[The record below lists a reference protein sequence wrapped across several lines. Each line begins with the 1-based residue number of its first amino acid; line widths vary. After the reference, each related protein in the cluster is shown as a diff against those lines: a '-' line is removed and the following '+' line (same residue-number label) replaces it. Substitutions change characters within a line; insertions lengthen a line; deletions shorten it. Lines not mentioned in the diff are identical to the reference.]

1 MLPYSKP
8 CRQTGHGAR
17 TPHCKEASRAKWREM
32 SGKSYDADSRFI
44 PPSTLSPAGGSKTVP
59 GRLRKE
65 GTRRGTAKKISLPQ
79 RIAFSLT
86 SARVCPSDCCGKIP
100 WSGSRWN
107 SRSVR
112 SICIRTGS
120 SRHPRKVRA
129 FSSGCFGM
137 IPLSGSRWN
146 SRSAR
151 STCRSTFAFPR
162 PRRERVCP
170 SDCCGKIPR
179 SGPIRNSKNARSTCN
194 KTSYRL
200 LLPGQGSLGSE
211 VHPERICVP
220 PCENHSTMTS
230 GCAKPPR
237 PKLRGLVVLGDAE
250 SESS

>member
-1 MLPYSKP
+1 MARNV
-8 CRQTGHGAR
+8 RQIVRCGLQIYPTVHSLRQAGQRPFRAVCER
-17 TPHCKEASRAKWREM
+17 KE
-32 SGKSYDADSRFI
+32 
-44 PPSTLSPAGGSKTVP
+44 PAGERRRKSPFPNG
-59 GRLRKE
+59 LR
-65 GTRRGTAKKISLPQ
+65 
-79 RIAFSLT
+79 FSLT

-120 SRHPRKVRA
+120 SRHLRKVRA

-194 KTSYRL
+194 KASCHL

>member
-17 TPHCKEASRAKWREM
+17 TPHCKEASPAKWREM
-32 SGKSYDADSRFI
+32 SGKSYVADSRFI

-112 SICIRTGS
+112 S
-120 SRHPRKVRA
+120 
-129 FSSGCFGM
+129 
-137 IPLSGSRWN
+137 
-146 SRSAR
+146 
-151 STCRSTFAFPR
+151 TCRSTFAFPR

-194 KTSYRL
+194 KASCHL
-200 LLPGQGSLGSE
+200 LLPGQESLGSE

>member
-1 MLPYSKP
+1 MRTCFPIPSPADKRVTAP
-8 CRQTGHGAR
+8 APPIVRRRAVQNAAKCPANRTMR
-17 TPHCKEASRAKWREM
+17 TPDLSHR
-32 SGKSYDADSRFI
+32 
-44 PPSTLSPAGGSKTVP
+44 PLSPAGGSKTVP

-100 WSGSRWN
+100 
-107 SRSVR
+107 
-112 SICIRTGS
+112 
-120 SRHPRKVRA
+120 
-129 FSSGCFGM
+129 
-137 IPLSGSRWN
+137 
-146 SRSAR
+146 
-151 STCRSTFAFPR
+151 
-162 PRRERVCP
+162 
-170 SDCCGKIPR
+170 R

-194 KTSYRL
+194 KASCHL
-200 LLPGQGSLGSE
+200 LLPGQESLGSE

>member
-17 TPHCKEASRAKWREM
+17 TPHCKEARPAKWREM
-32 SGKSYDADSRFI
+32 SGKSYDAESRFI

-65 GTRRGTAKKISLPQ
+65 GIRRGTAKKISLPQ

-100 WSGSRWN
+100 W
-107 SRSVR
+107 
-112 SICIRTGS
+112 
-120 SRHPRKVRA
+120 
-129 FSSGCFGM
+129 
-137 IPLSGSRWN
+137 SGSRWN

-179 SGPIRNSKNARSTCN
+179 SGPIRNLKNARSTCN

-200 LLPGQGSLGSE
+200 LLTGQGSLGSE

-230 GCAKPPR
+230 RCAKPPR

>member
-17 TPHCKEASRAKWREM
+17 TPHCKEASPAKWREM
-32 SGKSYDADSRFI
+32 SGKSYVADSRFI

-112 SICIRTGS
+112 SIYIRTGS

-200 LLPGQGSLGSE
+200 LLPGQVSLGSE

>member
-1 MLPYSKP
+1 MARNV
-8 CRQTGHGAR
+8 RQIVRCGIQIYPTVHSLRQAGQRPFRAVCER
-17 TPHCKEASRAKWREM
+17 KE
-32 SGKSYDADSRFI
+32 
-44 PPSTLSPAGGSKTVP
+44 PAGERRRKSPFPNG
-59 GRLRKE
+59 LR
-65 GTRRGTAKKISLPQ
+65 
-79 RIAFSLT
+79 FSLT
-86 SARVCPSDCCGKIP
+86 SARVCPSDCCGKIA

-107 SRSVR
+107 
-112 SICIRTGS
+112 T
-120 SRHPRKVRA
+120 
-129 FSSGCFGM
+129 
-137 IPLSGSRWN
+137 
-146 SRSAR
+146 RSAR

-194 KTSYRL
+194 KASCHL

>member
-1 MLPYSKP
+1 MRTSFPIPSPANKRVTAP
-8 CRQTGHGAR
+8 APPPIVRRRAVQNGAKCPANRTMR
-17 TPHCKEASRAKWREM
+17 TPDLSHRPLSLRQAGQRPFRAVCERKE
-32 SGKSYDADSRFI
+32 
-44 PPSTLSPAGGSKTVP
+44 PAGERRRKSPFPNG
-59 GRLRKE
+59 LR
-65 GTRRGTAKKISLPQ
+65 
-79 RIAFSLT
+79 FSLT

-120 SRHPRKVRA
+120 SRHLRKVRA

-179 SGPIRNSKNARSTCN
+179 SGPIRNSTSARNTYSR
-194 KTSYRL
+194 TSFFSPL
-200 LLPGQGSLGSE
+200 VGTGKLGSKGAS
-211 VHPERICVP
+211 RSNI
-220 PCENHSTMTS
+220 
-230 GCAKPPR
+230 R
-237 PKLRGLVVLGDAE
+237 PSIGKT
-250 SESS
+250 

>member
-1 MLPYSKP
+1 MARNV
-8 CRQTGHGAR
+8 RQIVRCGLQIYPTVH
-17 TPHCKEASRAKWREM
+17 S
-32 SGKSYDADSRFI
+32 
-44 PPSTLSPAGGSKTVP
+44 LSDRRVKDRS